1 MKKFAALAGSA
12 VLLLSMA
19 GPAFASYWFFGS
31 DDDVSIRNYGRVTN
45 DVETR
50 ADSGDNS
57 IGGKFVWGGRIRTG
71 DALAGSEVG
80 NDVNST
86 VLGCG
91 CLDGDLTIH
100 NYGRVYNDVDTKA
113 DSGDNSI
120 HGMLVGGGSIGT
132 GGATAGSLVQS
143 SVNFTMV
150 GGAE

>member
-12 VLLLSMA
+12 VMLLSMA
-19 GPAFASYWFFGS
+19 STTFAFFPFFGS
-31 DDDVSIRNYGRVTN
+31 DDVSIRNYGRVTN

-57 IGGKFVWGGRIRTG
+57 IGGMFVGGGRITTG
-71 DALAGSEVG
+71 NALATSSVL

-113 DSGDNSI
+113 DTGDNSI
-120 HGMLVGGGSIGT
+120 HGFVVHGGSIRT
-132 GGATAGSLVQS
+132 GGASAGSLVQN

-150 GGAE
+150 GTEE

>member
-19 GPAFASYWFFGS
+19 GPAFASHWFFGS

-57 IGGKFVWGGRIRTG
+57 IGGMFVSGGRINTG
-71 DALAGSEVG
+71 AVAAGASLYT
-80 NDVNST
+80 DVNST

-120 HGMLVGGGSIGT
+120 HGFVVHGGSIRT
-132 GGATAGSLVQS
+132 GGATAGSVLDTI
-143 SVNFTMV
+143 VNFTMV
-150 GGAE
+150 GGGE